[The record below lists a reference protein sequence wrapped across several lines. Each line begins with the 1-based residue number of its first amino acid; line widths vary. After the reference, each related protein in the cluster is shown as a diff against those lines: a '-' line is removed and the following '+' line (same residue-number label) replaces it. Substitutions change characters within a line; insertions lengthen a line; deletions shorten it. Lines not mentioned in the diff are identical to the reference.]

1 MPHSLVWLPCIDFVQ
16 RDRVLGGT
24 ACAWGEYID
33 AVNSVNRV
41 WPRAAAIAERL
52 WSPADTTDTDE
63 AATRLAD
70 LRCRMLSRGIAA
82 QSIGPG
88 FCPGELTTRM

>member
-1 MPHSLVWLPCIDFVQ
+1 M
-16 RDRVLGGT
+16 LGGT

-33 AVNSVNRV
+33 AVNAINRV
-41 WPRAAAIAERL
+41 WPRAAAVAERL
-52 WSPADTTDTDE
+52 WSKDADSVDS
-63 AATRLAD
+63 AKHRLAD

-82 QSIGPG
+82 QSMGPG

>member
-1 MPHSLVWLPCIDFVQ
+1 MQKDH
-16 RDRVLGGT
+16 VLGGT

-33 AVNSVNRV
+33 AVNSINRV
-41 WPRAAAIAERL
+41 WPRAAAVAERL
-52 WSPADTTDTDE
+52 WSPARVADQGD
-63 AATRLAD
+63 AAERLAA